1 MRHPSADMPLYIPT
15 LFYNAINA
23 LYQFTIPSPLLHIP
37 FSAVH
42 FLCTLAFDRACP
54 RMKISL
60 FPSLSLFC
68 PLDPSSSPVFFCSRH
83 QVCVRTCIYAM
94 CICMQVT
101 VYICVRD
108 VSCNRITGRCTLIRN
123 SQRRP
128 AFTSDITAEPLL
140 LSLSLF
146 LLFPLSLCFR
156 SRLPCSRTEV
166 SMRRRETLG
175 RIFRR
180 KWTNPCVADNYAER

>member
-1 MRHPSADMPLYIPT
+1 
-15 LFYNAINA
+15 
-23 LYQFTIPSPLLHIP
+23 
-37 FSAVH
+37 
-42 FLCTLAFDRACP
+42 
-54 RMKISL
+54 MKISL
-60 FPSLSLFC
+60 FPSFSLFC

-83 QVCVRTCIYAM
+83 QVCARVYIYAM

-123 SQRRP
+123 SQKRP

-140 LSLSLF
+140 LSLSLSP
-146 LLFPLSLCFR
+146 FPSLCFC